1 MLVGSYPAA
10 GPTFINDDALL
21 VAPKVHQGLGHPVVV
36 IGRSSIRQRFIIRD
50 ALEFEQDSFA
60 LSISVSEHA
69 AVHALDRPGTDI
81 IFAQDLFQTHMQID
95 FGLLGFP
102 ETDLQVVI
110 GLNAA
115 EHFLSELS
123 RALPEPAHIQESGG
137 IEQSG
142 FDLSMR

>member
-10 GPTFINDDALL
+10 GPAFIYDDALL
-21 VAPKVHQGLGHPVVV
+21 VAPKMHEGLGHPVVV

-50 ALEFEQDSFA
+50 ALELEQDAFA
-60 LSISVSEHA
+60 LAIGVSEHA
-69 AVHALDRPGTDI
+69 AVHALDRLGTDVFI
-81 IFAQDLFQTHMQID
+81 AQDLLQTNMQID
-95 FGLLGFP
+95 FSLLGFP

-115 EHFLSELS
+115 EHFLGELS

-137 IEQSG
+137 IEQIG